1 MKKYEYKNVAFFSD
15 IPQQPTPLVPLSCLE
30 TTVDG
35 VYVPDISYSDV
46 EQIITAISNGS
57 MVIVVSTGLSGSN
70 TYQIINTNMSVSGL
84 NSFELRAESARIFYS
99 IDNNL
104 EEVSIS
110 VAKDPAYKITA
121 ITETTDSINVTLEV
135 V

>member
-1 MKKYEYKNVAFFSD
+1 MKKYEYNNIAFFSD
-15 IPQQPTPLVPLSCLE
+15 IPQQPTPLVPLSCSE

-35 VYVPDISYSDV
+35 IAVPDISYSDV
-46 EQIITAISNGS
+46 VYIIAAISNGS
-57 MVIVVSTGLSGSN
+57 MVIVVSTGLSGN
-70 TYQIINTNMSVSGL
+70 NVYQIINVNMDGSGL

-99 IDNNL
+99 IDHDL